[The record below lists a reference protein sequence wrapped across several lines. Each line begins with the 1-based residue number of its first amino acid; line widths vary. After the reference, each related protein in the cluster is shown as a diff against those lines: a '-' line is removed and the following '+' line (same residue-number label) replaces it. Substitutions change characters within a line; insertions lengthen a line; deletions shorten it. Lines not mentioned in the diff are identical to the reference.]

1 MTTKEK
7 LIKHEEIY
15 TKSSDLEADLEANRF
30 TYDRFTDDRFTDV
43 TLNSSLHTAQE
54 NRITNQ
60 NIQII
65 ENDICCD
72 DVCRNYYIFLLKF
85 NLGVGLL
92 ALVIYLIVTISLKK
106 IPFQ

>member
-15 TKSSDLEADLEANRF
+15 SKSSDLEADLEANRF
-30 TYDRFTDDRFTDV
+30 TYDRFTYDRFTDV

-60 NIQII
+60 HIQII

-72 DVCRNYYIFLLKF
+72 NVCQSYFKCMCKVYFIMLLFSLVVYI
-85 NLGVGLL
+85 
-92 ALVIYLIVTISLKK
+92 IVTLSLKK

>member
-30 TYDRFTDDRFTDV
+30 TYDRFTDV

-65 ENDICCD
+65 ENDIYCD
-72 DVCRNYYIFLLKF
+72 DVCRNYYIYLLKF
-85 NLGVGLL
+85 NLGVGLF
-92 ALVIYLIVTISLKK
+92 ALVIYLIVTLSLKK

>member
-30 TYDRFTDDRFTDV
+30 TYDRFTDV

-54 NRITNQ
+54 NRITNR